1 MNYVQECCCLGI
13 GVTGL
18 FPEAF
23 ESDEAH
29 LSSFSCVARLPDYE
43 ALETYLPLDGKI
55 FNDGDANSI
64 FTQNNISSKFSF
76 SAKIIDIEQNGIIF
90 IVKIL
95 VNNNIAMITMDN
107 DALNYKI
114 GDEILVSTKAFNPIV
129 FKI

>member
-1 MNYVQECCCLGI
+1 MVAKSSGVWLRRGTMNYVQECCCLGI

-55 FNDGDANSI
+55 FNEIHRGK
-64 FTQNNISSKFSF
+64 NNRKEFF
-76 SAKIIDIEQNGIIF
+76 DKIIDVVTLLGGD
-90 IVKIL
+90 L
-95 VNNNIAMITMDN
+95 N
-107 DALNYKI
+107 DAL
-114 GDEILVSTKAFNPIV
+114 
-129 FKI
+129 

>member
-43 ALETYLPLDGKI
+43 ALETYLPLDEKI
-55 FNDGDANSI
+55 FNEEVRI
-64 FTQNNISSKFSF
+64 
-76 SAKIIDIEQNGIIF
+76 AKGE
-90 IVKIL
+90 L
-95 VNNNIAMITMDN
+95 
-107 DALNYKI
+107 
-114 GDEILVSTKAFNPIV
+114 
-129 FKI
+129 

>member
-1 MNYVQECCCLGI
+1 MVSHDI
-13 GVTGL
+13 GEMFKL
-18 FPEAF
+18 
-23 ESDEAH
+23 SNRILH
-29 LSSFSCVARLPDYE
+29 LK
-43 ALETYLPLDGKI
+43 DGKI